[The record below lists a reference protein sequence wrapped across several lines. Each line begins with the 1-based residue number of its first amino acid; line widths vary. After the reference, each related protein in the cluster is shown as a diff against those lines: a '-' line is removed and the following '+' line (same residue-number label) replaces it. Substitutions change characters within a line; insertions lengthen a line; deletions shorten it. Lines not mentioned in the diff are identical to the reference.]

1 MMQRNEYVLKNMF
14 GSFFLATVMSALM
27 AQLGGLTDSIVVSHL
42 VSPDALSV
50 VRIWMPI
57 VSVMFIVIG
66 IMSAGA
72 TFLSARGIGAQDY
85 GKVNRVFNHHLYY
98 VVVSS
103 LLVIGLMLPFVDVV
117 AGMITTDERLLPML
131 VPYMHA
137 DFFAIFIVA
146 VCGVP
151 VSYVIANGSPRLIT
165 RRVIISQIL
174 NAGFDLLFC
183 GVFDMGLAGAS
194 YAAGLS
200 NLLAFTSLVGYM
212 RKNIHIFRL
221 QRPDKICAIKQYREC
236 FVIGLPMLISAL
248 LAPALAFTMN
258 SLVVN
263 KLGAD
268 GMYIFTVYFQINGI
282 CMLALAGS
290 NTAISNIGGILIGE
304 EDYDSFRILTR
315 RIFRLLLVVMLVVSV
330 LIFIFPDMLA
340 RIFGAD
346 GVLIEKCRTPF
357 RLMSLAFLP
366 NAISET
372 LSELYFVQGHHK
384 LCRWIEVVTNV
395 GAIAIIALMAL
406 YTPQLLW
413 YILPV
418 TAWLLLLV
426 MLAMAYIVHRKNSL
440 FAWPT
445 LQSTVPSNPAV
456 TFSVPYT
463 AEGVQEFLTQVH
475 LFVEACELK
484 DGMKVDMALEEL
496 LYETVE
502 SNTDRKENET
512 FDVRI
517 IDKET
522 AFTVVLKS
530 KGPLRNPI
538 YKYTDDE
545 VLNIDDSNMRRAIL
559 SRVCKH
565 INHKYM
571 NGINCIYLNYYR
583 NEIKEYGANRKV
595 GDKHFFQ
602 RLSPT

>member
-1 MMQRNEYVLKNMF
+1 MIQHNEYVLKNMF

-27 AQLGGLTDSIVVSHL
+27 RQLGGFTDSIVVTHL

-50 VRIWMPI
+50 VRIWQPFA
-57 VSVMFIVIG
+57 SCMFIIIG
-66 IMSAGA
+66 MMSAGA
-72 TFLSARGIGAQDY
+72 SFLSARGIGAQDY

-98 VVVSS
+98 VVISS

-137 DFFAIFIVA
+137 DFFAIFIAA

-151 VSYVIANGSPRLIT
+151 MSYVIANGSPRLIT

-212 RKNIHIFRL
+212 RKNSHIFRL
-221 QRPDKICAIKQYREC
+221 QRPDKICTIKQYREC

-258 SLVVN
+258 SLVVD

-290 NTAISNIGGILIGE
+290 NTAIRNIGGILIGE

-418 TAWLLLLV
+418 NAWLLLLV
-426 MLAMAYIVHRKNSL
+426 MLAMAYVVHRKNSL

-502 SNTDRKENET
+502 SNTDRKEDET

-522 AFTVVLKS
+522 TFTVVLKS

-545 VLNIDDSNMRRAIL
+545 VLNIDDSNLRRAIL
-559 SRVCKH
+559 SRVCKN

-583 NEIKEYGANRKV
+583 NENK
-595 GDKHFFQ
+595 D
-602 RLSPT
+602 